1 MDDDEPTREFLG
13 MGYIDAIVGQRPFI
27 QGYIAMKLLTEAL
40 LHKHKKPQA
49 APPIEYDILLN
60 ENISQFDNAAYFET
74 IFRSL

>member
-1 MDDDEPTREFLG
+1 
-13 MGYIDAIVGQRPFI
+13 
-27 QGYIAMKLLTEAL
+27 MKLLTEAL
-40 LHKHKKPQA
+40 LHKHRKPQA